1 MTTLRALT
9 LAAALFA
16 AADVA
21 RAQQSGGLSPNAP
34 VDRPKGVNASCLM
47 DAMNQ
52 AMAPYVAQA
61 RASWPAA
68 RERFRAGLPA
78 GHGFYVTTRLRDS
91 TGRTEQVFVAVDSVT
106 RDTIYGRVASDIM
119 VVRGYRSGQP
129 YRFPESELVDW
140 MVANPDGSED
150 GNVVGKF
157 LDTYTPPKSCS

>member
-1 MTTLRALT
+1 MTTLRVLT
-9 LAAALFA
+9 LAAALLS

-21 RAQQSGGLSPNAP
+21 RAQSGGLSPNAP
-34 VDRPKGVNASCLM
+34 PDRPKGVGASCLM

-52 AMAPYVAQA
+52 AMAPYVEQA

-78 GHGFYVTTRLRDS
+78 GHSFYVTTRLRDS
-91 TGRTEQVFVAVDSVT
+91 TGRTEQVFVAVDSVA
-106 RDTIYGRVASDIM
+106 RDTIYGRIASDIM
-119 VVRGYRSGQP
+119 VVRGYHSGQ
-129 YRFPESELVDW
+129 RHHFPESELVDW
-140 MVANPDGSED
+140 MVANPDGSEE